1 MGSLDDNFDAEKKA
15 MQVMGRSGAIPA
27 PFGASGTIR
36 AILLIHTSLVV
47 QARMLNA
54 NPTKVVLLKNMFDPS
69 GADETSDPRFF
80 DELKEDVMEECGKYD
95 STKSVAGAKIDR
107 NSAGHVYMAFTDAD
121 GAKNCLTSLN
131 GRWFAGKQLAAE
143 YCQEDV

>member
-1 MGSLDDNFDAEKKA
+1 
-15 MQVMGRSGAIPA
+15 
-27 PFGASGTIR
+27 
-36 AILLIHTSLVV
+36 
-47 QARMLNA
+47 MLNA

-107 NSAGHVYMAFTDAD
+107 NSAGHVYMEFTDAD

-143 YCQEDV
+143 YCQEDVYEALAL